1 MLRGFAALTC
11 TVSKELTRCKRMECN
26 YIFLKWVEWF
36 DIAGLVRRTNSN
48 GLNSKNCVDDDAR
61 IFKTYVQM
69 LIIFGIVVVGRWL
82 VLAKAEVATATT
94 AAATVTT
101 SDDTANDETGL
112 QTNRR
117 ESYCG
122 SRWENVKKFTLQ
134 AGDVTTKYAFTFSSP
149 NCSAIYRPREP

>member
-1 MLRGFAALTC
+1 MR
-11 TVSKELTRCKRMECN
+11 KNK
-26 YIFLKWVEWF
+26 LKWIEF
-36 DIAGLVRRTNSN
+36 KNSF
-48 GLNSKNCVDDDAR
+48 DDDAR

-112 QTNRR
+112 QTYRR
-117 ESYCG
+117 ESHVLSLWIEMVKREKVYLACRRCNHEVRVHILFTELLGDIQAEG
-122 SRWENVKKFTLQ
+122 SVIIVNIPLGQ
-134 AGDVTTKYAFTFSSP
+134 IAQY
-149 NCSAIYRPREP
+149 